1 MRQGRAMKIK
11 PDNRP
16 LYQQAEEALN
26 QLMKGLS
33 PGDKFPPEPALA
45 RSLGISRATL
55 REALR
60 NLEEKQVITRRQ
72 GVGTFYNGPR
82 VTIDSG
88 LETLASVDTL
98 ALRQGLHCT
107 TSGLEV
113 AGEPA
118 RAEDAAPLGLTP
130 GTPVTIVRRVKVA
143 DGRPIAYLVDVV
155 PQSVIA
161 PADLPQGFD
170 GSVLDLLTTRRD
182 LAASHAA
189 ADITPVKAGRELG
202 SRLQVP
208 AATVLLLLEETIYT
222 RDGAPVDLSRSYF
235 VPRFFQFH
243 LLRRIAF

>member
-1 MRQGRAMKIK
+1 MKIK

-88 LETLASVDTL
+88 LETLASVDAL
-98 ALRQGLHCT
+98 AQRQGLHCT
-107 TSGLEV
+107 TTGLEV
-113 AGEPA
+113 SGGAA
-118 RAEDAAPLGLTP
+118 SADDAATLGLTP
-130 GTPVTIVRRVKVA
+130 GAPVTIVRRVKVA

-155 PQSVIA
+155 PQSVLA
-161 PADLPQGFD
+161 PTDLPQGFD
-170 GSVLDLLTTRRD
+170 GSVLDLLIARRD
-182 LAASHAA
+182 PAASHAA
-189 ADITPVKAGRELG
+189 ADITPVKAGKELG
-202 SRLQVP
+202 ARLQVP
-208 AATVLLLLEETIYT
+208 ASTVLLLLEETIYS
-222 RDGAPVDLSRSYF
+222 RDGVPVDLCRSYF
-235 VPRFFQFH
+235 VPQFFQFH